1 MRKSMVKARRMGLHD
16 VKRKCEIQRARDS
29 EFDAQEDRIAE
40 AIRDGVLGPVSWS
53 FIDLLTDRDMVFLRD
68 QHISWN

>member
-1 MRKSMVKARRMGLHD
+1 MVKARRMGLHD
-16 VKRKCEIQRARDS
+16 VKRKREIQRARDS

>member
-1 MRKSMVKARRMGLHD
+1 MGLHD
-16 VKRKCEIQRARDS
+16 VKRKREIQRARDS

>member
-1 MRKSMVKARRMGLHD
+1 MRKLSDLRNMRWKKL
-16 VKRKCEIQRARDS
+16 EIQRARES
-29 EFDAQEDRIAE
+29 EFDAREDLIAE

>member
-1 MRKSMVKARRMGLHD
+1 
-16 VKRKCEIQRARDS
+16 
-29 EFDAQEDRIAE
+29 
-40 AIRDGVLGPVSWS
+40 LGPVSWS